1 MHTKKSISSLIFA
14 ALILAGSMAAHAQ
27 TTGADKKTFVG
38 INVGQMTVGPLVVLA
53 ISREATYMPVH
64 IHGYR
69 SLNRNFALSGL
80 ALFRVVRDQ
89 QFQVTETG
97 FAVGPCFT
105 SNHLNGFF
113 ADCKVGFAFAIGHDY
128 DYDAFTRTDFVLQ
141 PEFGYF
147 ITLAGRF
154 TMAVGLGMQS
164 MLKIAENPKSAWID
178 VTNYERY
185 LPVLN
190 VSLGI
195 KF

>member
-1 MHTKKSISSLIFA
+1 MYTKNSITTLFLA
-14 ALILAGSMAAHAQ
+14 AVILTVSMAAHAQ
-27 TTGADKKTFVG
+27 TAADDKKTFAG
-38 INVGQMTVGPLVVLA
+38 INVGQMTVGTLVVKA
-53 ISREATYMPVH
+53 IDKDGLYLPVH

-69 SLNRNFALSGL
+69 SLHRNFALSGL
-80 ALFRVVRDQ
+80 MLFRVIRDH
-89 QFQVTETG
+89 QFLLTETG

-113 ADCKVGFAFAIGHDY
+113 ADCKVGFAFAIGNDY
-128 DYDAFTRTDFVLQ
+128 DYSDITRTDFVLQ

-154 TMAVGLGMQS
+154 TMSVGLGCQS
-164 MLKIAENPKSAWID
+164 LFKIAENPGIGWEEFGRMQK
-178 VTNYERY
+178 Y

>member
-1 MHTKKSISSLIFA
+1 MHTKKSITSLFFA
-14 ALILAGSMAAHAQ
+14 ALILTVSIAAHAQ
-27 TTGADKKTFVG
+27 TAGADKKTFVG

-80 ALFRVVRDQ
+80 ALFRFVRDQ

-113 ADCKVGFAFAIGHDY
+113 ADCKVGIAFAFGNDF
-128 DYDAFTRTDFVLQ
+128 DYDAFTRTDFVIQ

-154 TMAVGLGMQS
+154 TMAAGVGVQSLINVKNPGSDREEFGRMQ
-164 MLKIAENPKSAWID
+164 KC
-178 VTNYERY
+178 

>member
-1 MHTKKSISSLIFA
+1 MYTKNSITTLFLA
-14 ALILAGSMAAHAQ
+14 AVILTVSMAAHAQ

-38 INVGQMTVGPLVVLA
+38 INVGQMTVGTLVVKA
-53 ISREATYMPVH
+53 IDKDGLFLPIH

-69 SLNRNFALSGL
+69 SLHRNFALSGL
-80 ALFRVVRDQ
+80 FLFRAVKDSQ
-89 QFQVTETG
+89 YLLMESG

-113 ADCKVGFAFAIGHDY
+113 VDCKVGLAFGAGNDF
-128 DYDAFTRTDFVLQ
+128 DNEAFTRTDFVLQ
-141 PEFGYF
+141 PELGYF